1 MAGFRRWGLIAMAVL
16 LACAGMTRAQEDGG
30 NDIAAAIATVKASS
44 NPENATDSNFRF
56 RFATARRNLVEQG
69 MTALPE
75 IVKLLDENRAQLRV
89 NAGILFAQI
98 AAEQAEGEAPAP
110 EPLVSAIKRCLRDQ
124 NDGVVY
130 WGFIGMM
137 NANVPESEKLDAV
150 NACLELERPRILREA
165 VAAELSQRGFKAAVP
180 ALIRHM
186 VAILPAYETQVKDA
200 LTFTAIEEGGDRRG
214 REYED
219 ETGRSRLYDRIQRE
233 RDAERE
239 RLERQPSGYYEEGYY
254 EERMRRDRREFEPG
268 DDLGAVDL
276 LAQEIV
282 IDPDELMGAELEDLI
297 PIIQALPATEELHLI
312 GIYTET
318 LVSQNPTDPV
328 FGFKST
334 APWELESCVEKAAAW
349 LEAGGFEQPA
359 EE

>member
-1 MAGFRRWGLIAMAVL
+1 MAGFRRWGLVVMAVA
-16 LACAGMTRAQEDGG
+16 LACAGAAQAQQEGG
-30 NDIAAAIATVKASS
+30 NEIAAAIATIKASS

-69 MTALPE
+69 MAALPE

-89 NAGILFAQI
+89 NAAILFAEI
-98 AAEQAEGEAPAP
+98 AAQRDEGDAAAP
-110 EPLVSAIKRCLRDQ
+110 EPLVAAIQRCLRDQ

-137 NANVPESEKLDAV
+137 NATVPETQKLDAV
-150 NACLELERPRILREA
+150 KACLDLERPRILREA
-165 VAAELSQRGFKAAVP
+165 VAAELSQRGFRAAVP
-180 ALIRHM
+180 ELIRHM
-186 VAILPAYETQVKDA
+186 QAILPAYETQVTDA
-200 LTFTAIEEGGDRRG
+200 LTFTAIEEGGRS
-214 REYED
+214 RELDD

-239 RLERQPSGYYEEGYY
+239 RQPGGYYD
-254 EERMRRDRREFEPG
+254 ERLRRERREFEEG
-268 DDLGAVDL
+268 DDLGAADL
-276 LAQEIV
+276 RAEEIV

-297 PIIQALPATEELHLI
+297 PIIQALPATEELHLV

-334 APWELESCVEKAAAW
+334 APWELESCVEKATAW
-349 LEAGGFEQPA
+349 IEAGGFQQPA
-359 EE
+359 AEE